1 MNIDLLNQ
9 LKQEGFKYLFRKHDE
24 AAFSPIK
31 QMPEKISD
39 TPLMEDELIS
49 IDDAIEFANSTA
61 LKNTLIIL
69 K

>member
-1 MNIDLLNQ
+1 MNTDLLNQ

-49 IDDAIEFANSTA
+49 IEDAIEFAKSID
-61 LKNTLIIL
+61 LKNSLIIL

>member
-9 LKQEGFKYLFRKHDE
+9 LKQDGFRYLFRKHDK

-31 QMPEKISD
+31 QLPEKISD

-49 IDDAIEFANSTA
+49 IEDAIEFANSLA
-61 LKNTLIIL
+61 LKNSIIIL